1 MSDNTKRI
9 IVGIIGIP
17 LVLLCTYY
25 GGYPFFA
32 FTLLLEILCL
42 YEFLKMFETKGFEP
56 LINFSIFISVF
67 LFTAF
72 IFFREYF
79 VYFILVSLIL
89 FPVEFFRREKR
100 NVMNPSL
107 SFFGFVYITFPFVLM
122 YELGKKY
129 EYVFLLFLLIW
140 AGDTFAYFGGKKFGK
155 TKFSKISPN
164 KTVEGLIIGFVFTV
178 ITSILFHL
186 GYKETITLTD
196 SIITGVLT
204 GILGP
209 AGDLFESFLKRYTG
223 IKDSSKLIPGHGGVL
238 DRFDSMIF
246 ALPVVYIYFNYIKEL
261 LN

>member
-1 MSDNTKRI
+1 MSENSKRI
-9 IVGIIGIP
+9 ITGAAGIP

-42 YEFLKMFETKGFEP
+42 YEFLKMFEAREYHP
-56 LINFSIFISVF
+56 LIYFSIFISVM
-67 LFTAF
+67 LFVTF

-79 VYFILVSLIL
+79 VYFILLSLIL

-100 NVMNPSL
+100 STMNPSL

-122 YELGKKY
+122 YELGKRY

-140 AGDTFAYFGGKKFGK
+140 AGDIFAYFGGRKFGK
-155 TKFSKISPN
+155 TRFTKISPN
-164 KTVEGLIIGFVFTV
+164 KTVEGLISGFIFTI
-178 ITSILFHL
+178 ITSIIFHF
-186 GYKETITLTD
+186 GFRETITLTD
-196 SIITGVLT
+196 SIITGVLI

-223 IKDSSKLIPGHGGVL
+223 IKDSSGIIPGHGGVL
-238 DRFDSMIF
+238 DRFDSLIF